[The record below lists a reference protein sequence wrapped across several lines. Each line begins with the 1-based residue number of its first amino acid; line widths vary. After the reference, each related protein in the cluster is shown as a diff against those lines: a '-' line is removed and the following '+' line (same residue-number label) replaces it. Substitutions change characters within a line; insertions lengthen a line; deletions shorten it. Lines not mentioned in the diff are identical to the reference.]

1 MRNREKVEYN
11 RPSSELQAENVWKSF
26 AGFTSLFCRLDDIKY
41 CPIFARQATMSTG
54 IEKRQVGAPYD
65 NLGGGGRGGGRGV
78 FQP

>member
-1 MRNREKVEYN
+1 MKNREKIEYK

-26 AGFTSLFCRLDDIKY
+26 TGFTSLFFRLDDIKY

-78 FQP
+78 FPP